1 MYFSSY
7 LKLCRENSGLTQE
20 ELVYALYA
28 YDIDNFKC
36 LDNSML
42 SKWERNF
49 AKPKAS
55 KQVSIIKYF
64 QEQTGTALPWW
75 DEYSVDKIEKMLCKA
90 GMNCLLG
97 KSKDL
102 VLNFPLPALGTDNLH
117 IYQIRNSKMFE
128 QVLQIN
134 MDLDKHFNHDIPH
147 LQSAQLKEWAMHPGN
162 SFFIC
167 EYHDE
172 FFGLFFSLKLKPE
185 AFEKIMKLEIFESE
199 LTADD
204 FASPHEIGCSHMIS
218 FFAMNEKI
226 ASALFIK
233 YYAHLIRNQ
242 KMIAKVGFATMMG
255 DAKKLMENMNFYHYA
270 NKMIGKN
277 MELQTYYETLP
288 NFLAS
293 ENVVK
298 MILFE
303 GKCSEKVDEF

>member
-1 MYFSSY
+1 MNFGEY
-7 LKLCRENSGLTQE
+7 LKLCREHCDLTQE
-20 ELVYALYA
+20 KLVVDLYN
-28 YDIDNFKC
+28 YDIDNFEH

-49 AKPKAS
+49 AEPKVS
-55 KQVSIIKYF
+55 RKISIIKYF

-75 DEYSVDKIEKMLCKA
+75 DEYSVEKIEKMLCKT

-97 KSKDL
+97 KCKDL
-102 VLNFPLPALGTDNLH
+102 VLNFPSPALDSDNLH

-134 MDLDKHFNHDIPH
+134 MDLDRHFNHDIPH
-147 LQSAQLKEWAMHPGN
+147 LQSAQLKEWAIHPAN

-185 AFEKIMKLEIFESE
+185 VFEKIMKLEIFESE
-199 LTADD
+199 LTTDD
-204 FASPHEIGCSHMIS
+204 FASLHERGCNHMIS

-233 YYAHLIRNQ
+233 YYAYLIRNQ
-242 KMIAKVGFATMMG
+242 KMITKVGFATMMG

-277 MELQTYYETLP
+277 MELQTYQETLP

-293 ENVVK
+293 KNVVK

-303 GKCSEKVDEF
+303 DKCRKK